1 VRGPTVIAAGHPC
14 VVPKREEKV
23 RIVPVAP
30 EEAAHASELVLPRP
44 PPALTRE
51 NAPTVPANLIGD
63 GVGSVPTLARQA
75 PDLSATRN
83 GYPARPN

>member
-1 VRGPTVIAAGHPC
+1 MRPSLCCPA
-14 VVPKREEKV
+14 
-23 RIVPVAP
+23 
-30 EEAAHASELVLPRP
+30 P